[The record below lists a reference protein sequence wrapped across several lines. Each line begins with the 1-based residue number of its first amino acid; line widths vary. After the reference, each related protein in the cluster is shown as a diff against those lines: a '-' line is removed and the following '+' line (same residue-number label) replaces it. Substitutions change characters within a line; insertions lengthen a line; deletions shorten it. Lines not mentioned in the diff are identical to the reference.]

1 MRGEV
6 LYYDEAQGF
15 GFIHAADGNRY
26 TFTAEDLRRQMPMEK
41 GTTVEFRPSG
51 DKARDIFSLRTPVT
65 ARPENR
71 PAGAAPIVA
80 ASTAAPVP
88 SAAAPQHFGRFAADG
103 GSEEPTGLWS
113 YFRRGL
119 TERYV
124 GFSGRAR
131 RKEYWGYFLF
141 WTIALFAICVAG
153 LIADGAAGNLD
164 RSDGPLLTMAAFGL
178 FVLATFLPGLA
189 ITVRRIHDLGLSGWF
204 YLLVFIPY
212 VGALIV
218 FVFTL
223 IPSQKHEN
231 KWGPVP
237 AGVRL

>member
-15 GFIHAADGNRY
+15 GFIHGADGNRY
-26 TFTAEDLRRQMPMEK
+26 TFTVEDLRRRMEIAK
-41 GTTVEFRPSG
+41 GTTVEFQPKG
-51 DKARDIFSLRTPVT
+51 DKARDIFSLRTQVT

-71 PAGAAPIVA
+71 PAGAAPIVSASVAA
-80 ASTAAPVP
+80 ASGPPASPR
-88 SAAAPQHFGRFAADG
+88 FGRFAVNGDAA
-103 GSEEPTGLWS
+103 EPTGLWS

-119 TERYV
+119 TEKYAT
-124 GFSGRAR
+124 FSGRAR

-141 WTIALFAICVAG
+141 WTIALFAICFIG
-153 LIADGAAGNLD
+153 LIADGTVGNLD
-164 RSDGPLLTMAAFGL
+164 RSDGPRLTMAACGL

-212 VGALIV
+212 IGALIV

-223 IPSQKHEN
+223 VPGQRQEN

-237 AGVRL
+237 AGA